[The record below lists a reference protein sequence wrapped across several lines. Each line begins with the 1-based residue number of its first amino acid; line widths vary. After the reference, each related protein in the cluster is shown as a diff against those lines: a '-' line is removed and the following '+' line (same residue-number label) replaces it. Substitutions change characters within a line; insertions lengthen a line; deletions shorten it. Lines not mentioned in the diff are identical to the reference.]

1 MKKIIALL
9 MAMML
14 ICAMFAGCSSK
25 ETTTTEQ
32 DTSAA
37 TETTTE
43 TAADDTTET
52 ETSAPASDL
61 KAACILGVGGLGDQ
75 GYNDLI
81 YAGMERAK
89 TELGIDF
96 DYAEPKQISD
106 FENIMRDMSNSGEY
120 VVIVCVGF
128 DQMDAL
134 LAVSPDYPDQ
144 NYAFIDGV
152 IEADNIVS
160 YSCREQEGSFLVG
173 ALAALMKQD
182 AASYNLED
190 NGKIGFIGAM
200 ENDTIVRFAA
210 GYDAGAKY
218 INPDI
223 DVSIKYV
230 GGDNPF
236 GDTTTCKE
244 IALSQNNDGCDI
256 IYQAAGGSGLGLFT
270 AAQEAEFL
278 AIGCNSNQN
287 IIDPD
292 HIVASMLKRVD
303 TAAFEIVKA
312 ASEGTLQL
320 GQEVVLGLA
329 QGGIGYTLEG
339 SNIQVSDEIVSQV
352 EALAEKIISGEIEV
366 PATF

>member
-1 MKKIIALL
+1 MKKMIAIV
-9 MAMML
+9 MAFML
-14 ICAMFAGCSSK
+14 TCAMLSGCSKSK
-25 ETTTTEQ
+25 DSTP
-32 DTSAA
+32 SASGGA
-37 TETTTE
+37 QSE
-43 TAADDTTET
+43 
-52 ETSAPASDL
+52 L
-61 KAACILGVGGLGDQ
+61 KVACILGVGGLGDQ

-89 TELGIDF
+89 KELGIDF
-96 DYAEPKQISD
+96 DYAEPKQVSD
-106 FENIMRDMSNSGEY
+106 FEQIMRDMSDSGEY

-134 LAVSPDYPDQ
+134 MTVSPDYPEQ
-144 NYAFIDGV
+144 NYAFIDG
-152 IEADNIVS
+152 IIDADNIVS

-173 ALAALMKQD
+173 AMAALMKQD
-182 AASYNLED
+182 AAAYGLND
-190 NGKIGFIGAM
+190 NNQIAFVGAM
-200 ENDTIVRFAA
+200 ENDTILRFAA

-223 DVSIKYV
+223 EVDIKYV

-236 GDTTTCKE
+236 GDTTTAKE
-244 IALSQNNDGCDI
+244 IALSQFNTGSDI
-256 IYQAAGGSGLGLFT
+256 IYQAAGGSGLGVFT
-270 AAQEAEFL
+270 AAQEADFM

-292 HIVASMLKRVD
+292 HIIASMLKRVD

-320 GQEVVLGLA
+320 GEEVILGLA

-339 SNIQVSDEIVSQV
+339 SNIQVSDEIVNQLSDLEQ
-352 EALAEKIISGEIEV
+352 KIIHGEIEV
-366 PATF
+366 PANF